1 LTTHAGIG
9 AHTLPQCRPDDL
21 RSVTM
26 NMGHAV
32 KVAVLVGALS
42 AGALS
47 VGMATAQTSAAVTRL
62 TAQDGAATLVR
73 GTVKSLLGASPG
85 LVLKD
90 GDLIETAADAR
101 LLRIEFADR
110 STLELGPA
118 SRLWLGRASA
128 PPKDALG
135 GAALRG
141 YLLDGWGKLGAA
153 GAAPVAIDTPL
164 GLVRSRGSS
173 LVEMRAVSASVFAE
187 SGETHVVS
195 RRRPAALA
203 AGQYLEI
210 VGAAKDAK
218 DIRAAGNAKASSAD
232 APLVPAAQPPMA
244 WLKTVP
250 TALKDK
256 LAPLRER
263 FDGKDVPVPA
273 GIAVGYADI
282 EPWLHAEPRVRTALL
297 TRWSPLARDARF
309 KATIVARMD
318 KHPEW
323 DRVLFPEKHEP
334 RPPPTAP
341 SAPPR

>member
-1 LTTHAGIG
+1 
-9 AHTLPQCRPDDL
+9 
-21 RSVTM
+21 M

-47 VGMATAQTSAAVTRL
+47 VGIATAQTSAAVTRL

-73 GTVKSLLGASPG
+73 GTVKSLLGASLG

-141 YLLDGWGKLGAA
+141 YLQAGWGKLGAA

-210 VGAAKDAK
+210 VGAATDAK
-218 DIRAAGNAKASSAD
+218 DIRAAGHAKASSAD
-232 APLVPAAQPPMA
+232 APLVPAPLVPAAQPPMA

-263 FDGKDVPVPA
+263 FDGTDVPVPA

-297 TRWSPLARDARF
+297 PRWSPLARDARF
-309 KATIVARMD
+309 KAAVVARMD

-323 DRVLFPEKHEP
+323 DRVLFPEKHEL